1 MQKAEAKDGNGAFQ
15 WKEKVWEKQTSWRL
29 EEIINLSEL

>member
-1 MQKAEAKDGNGAFQ
+1 MQKAEAKEGNGAFQ
-15 WKEKVWEKQTSWRL
+15 WEDKVWEKRTSWRL